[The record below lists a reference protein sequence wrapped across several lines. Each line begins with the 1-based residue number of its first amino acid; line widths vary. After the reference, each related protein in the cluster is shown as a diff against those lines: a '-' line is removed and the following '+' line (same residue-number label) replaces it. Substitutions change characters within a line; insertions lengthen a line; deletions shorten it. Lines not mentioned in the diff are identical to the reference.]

1 MGSSVKMVSCVTIQT
16 LPEEMLMKIFCCLDL
31 SDLATVL
38 LVCRQWKEVAESPW
52 LWKRLEIVV
61 GQMKVNNIGIL
72 GTRRLESVKRVRLL
86 SKYHPD
92 ENEAEAVFQAIQD
105 HEGINELNISQNEIS
120 KVNATTL
127 AKAVNN
133 MEKVNLFN
141 AKLTITQIN
150 ALFEH
155 MARETKL
162 KVLSMGCVNIS
173 GVNPEVL
180 SAGLNKVNTA
190 RLCNT
195 AITTKQLEALFRDM
209 ADRTEL
215 KEIDLGHNN
224 LAEVDAAVLTNG
236 IKNIETVKL
245 YDTNISRRQIES
257 ILGNIGNKLKTL
269 DICFNIAIRETP
281 RPVFLGAESFITEF
295 SYLLH

>member
-1 MGSSVKMVSCVTIQT
+1 M
-16 LPEEMLMKIFCCLDL
+16 
-31 SDLATVL
+31 
-38 LVCRQWKEVAESPW
+38 
-52 LWKRLEIVV
+52 

-92 ENEAEAVFQAIQD
+92 EEEAEAVFRAIQE
-105 HEGINELNISQNEIS
+105 HEGIKELNISQNEIS
-120 KVNATTL
+120 KVNPTTL
-127 AKAVNN
+127 AKAVNS

-141 AKLTITQIN
+141 AKLTNKQIE
-150 ALFEH
+150 ALFEE
-155 MARETKL
+155 MSQETKL
-162 KVLSMGCVNIS
+162 KVLSIGCVNIS
-173 GVNPEVL
+173 GVNPEVV

-195 AITTKQLEALFRDM
+195 AITTKQLEALLQAM

-224 LAEVDAAVLTNG
+224 LSEVNAELLKNG
-236 IKNIETVKL
+236 VNNIETVKL

-257 ILGNIGNKLKTL
+257 ILGNVGNKLKTL
-269 DICFNIAIRETP
+269 DICFNLAIRETP
-281 RPVFLGAESFITEF
+281 REVFFAAESVITEF
-295 SYLLH
+295 SYLMH